1 MRSFRRLLLE
11 SFENELNEANRY
23 FIGSVSENDGFDDE
37 FLYVLKDRYSIDDI
51 TDLLVGHF
59 PKMLQR
65 KDILD
70 IASTFFDNRYANVM
84 ANEGNSLAY
93 IPVFKFLFDNKSY
106 DFNDFCQLYMS
117 MHLTKDK
124 LAAYENG
131 FTLDSENRFEF
142 DIVDKIDSMLNSPEY
157 YIGINTVLEILN
169 YIDYENKVNDCEN
182 NREYL
187 DALNGITDK
196 LHNYLSFW
204 ATSKDIARFE
214 EAKASSS
221 KCKIVESY
229 DNLHLVR
236 FVLGRAL
243 CTKNSV
249 IQIDEIE
256 AMLQNGDESQM
267 KKNLIAA
274 FAYKKYDSTDSFFD
288 AFSNVSLTVS
298 DLNSFIRDYEKT
310 GRVLSA
316 DQFGNILTNFR
327 RSFLAREDEDVLNN
341 TVKEAY
347 KQFRKDNYTSSDL
360 EFIEKFA
367 LETGVSFNRC
377 DFERI
382 INGNYLYDFDDL
394 ILSKSFKNYCKVTG
408 YSTESDEVALK
419 RYADEAQRREEIYN
433 KYYDNLFL
441 HQDSVD
447 ETIEY
452 FIRNNVSKE
461 DVKDFNKMK
470 TWFENSTQFTGWNMG
485 DEVKARCAIKLLD
498 NFTEE
503 LENSPF
509 MERQVIYNKYLKY
522 AINDGIRKF
531 AAPKDFTRALE
542 SYEVRFKSENAWAL
556 LGEVCTAYDNKD
568 SLADRIFDLGL
579 TVDDALEMFSILE
592 NRADPEF
599 KAVIKKVS
607 AKLNEDELARE
618 EESKAVK
625 MRETDKLYRDMVR
638 DFLSTD
644 GMTVKTYCKL
654 NNIVPTKMQIAISYC
669 REHDKELAEEY
680 LKRSQLIR
688 SGYYNIDKMPDSTV
702 RAIANGIVSG
712 IERKDGSRREF
723 NYLDY
728 RLMTDLPIGVFVT
741 SILNTPGYRYS
752 KEDVDKIR
760 EFTLLHARPVYYK
773 EKNILKTREEISI
786 NGVSQEVSEA
796 TKQAA
801 FNYIDSLEL
810 PHEMKLY
817 KIVVRGIVD
826 GSLKVENS
834 IDSSKQSVKVFEK

>member
-1 MRSFRRLLLE
+1 MKSFRRLLLK
-11 SFENELNEANRY
+11 SFENELNEANQH
-23 FIGSVSENDGFDDE
+23 FIETISENDGFDDE
-37 FLYVLKDRYSIDDI
+37 FLYVLKDRYSIGDI

-59 PKMLQR
+59 PKMLHR
-65 KDILD
+65 KGIID

-84 ANEGNSLAY
+84 ANEGNSLVY

-106 DFNDFCQLYMS
+106 DFNDFCQLYMP

-131 FTLDSENRFEF
+131 FTLDRENRFEF
-142 DIVDKIDSMLNSPEY
+142 DIVDKIDSMLNSSEY

-169 YIDYENKVNDCEN
+169 YVDYENKVNDCEN

-187 DALNGITDK
+187 EALNGITDK
-196 LHNYLSFW
+196 LYNYLSFW
-204 ATSKDIARFE
+204 ATSKDIERFE
-214 EAKASSS
+214 EAKASFS
-221 KCKIVESY
+221 KCKVVESY

-249 IQIDEIE
+249 IQVDEIE
-256 AMLQNGDESQM
+256 TMLQNGDDAQM

-274 FAYKKYDSTDSFFD
+274 FAYKKYDSADSFFD

-298 DLNSFIRDYEKT
+298 DLNRFIHDYEKT
-310 GRVLSA
+310 GRVLSV
-316 DQFGNILTNFR
+316 DQFGNILANFR
-327 RSFLAREDEDVLNN
+327 RCFLAREDEEALNS

-347 KQFRKDNYTSSDL
+347 KQFRKGNYASSDL

-367 LETGVSFNRC
+367 LETGFSFNRC

-382 INGNYLYDFDDL
+382 VNGNYLYDLDDL
-394 ILSKSFKNYCKVTG
+394 MLSRSFKDYCKVTG

-447 ETIEY
+447 ETMEY

-461 DVKDFNKMK
+461 DVEDFNKMK
-470 TWFENSTQFTGWNMG
+470 TWFEGTDQFTGWDMS

-522 AINDGIRKF
+522 AINDGIKKF
-531 AAPKDFTRALE
+531 AAPKDFARTLK
-542 SYEVRFKSENAWAL
+542 SYEVRFKNENAWAL
-556 LGEVCTAYDNKD
+556 LGEVCIAYDNKD

-592 NRADPEF
+592 KKADPEF
-599 KAVIKKVS
+599 KAVIEKVS
-607 AKLNEDELARE
+607 AKLNEDELVRE
-618 EESKAVK
+618 EESKAMK
-625 MRETDKLYRDMVR
+625 MREMDKMYRDRVR

-654 NNIVPTKMQIAISYC
+654 NNIVPTKMQVAINYC
-669 REHDKELAEEY
+669 REHDKELAEGY
-680 LKRSQLIR
+680 VARSQLIR
-688 SGYYNIDKMPDSTV
+688 SGYYNMDKMPDSTV

-752 KEDVDKIR
+752 KEEVDKIR
-760 EFTLLHARPVYYK
+760 EFTLLHARPVYYR
-773 EKNILKTREEISI
+773 EENILKTREEISV
-786 NGVSQEVSEA
+786 NGVSQEVSDA

-801 FNYIDSLEL
+801 FNYINALEL
-810 PHEMKLY
+810 PHDMKLY
-817 KIVVRGIVD
+817 RIVVRGMVD
-826 GSLKVENS
+826 GSLKPL
-834 IDSSKQSVKVFEK
+834 SSSDKQSAKVFEK